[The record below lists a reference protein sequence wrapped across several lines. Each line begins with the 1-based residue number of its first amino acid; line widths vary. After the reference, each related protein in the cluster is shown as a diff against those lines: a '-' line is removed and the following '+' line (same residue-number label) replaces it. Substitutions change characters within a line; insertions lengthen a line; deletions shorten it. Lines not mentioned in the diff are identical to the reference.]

1 MTRETPWT
9 DAAGTGSGRSISR
22 TGVGDVGAG
31 ETSVVVAVAS
41 AHRKDAQD
49 ACAEAMEALKAR
61 VPIWK
66 KEIFE
71 GASAEGVWKANGLG
85 AFAASE
91 AAS

>member
-1 MTRETPWT
+1 
-9 DAAGTGSGRSISR
+9 
-22 TGVGDVGAG
+22 
-31 ETSVVVAVAS
+31 
-41 AHRKDAQD
+41 
-49 ACAEAMEALKAR
+49 MEALKAR